1 MSSPADRHFR
11 ATNLFLMPEILFYIR
26 TKRQITPNEKE
37 NVIIH
42 PDDNIN
48 YIIQPDDDFN
58 YVMLPNDNI

>member
-1 MSSPADRHFR
+1 MSSPADSRFR
-11 ATNLFLMPEILFYIR
+11 ATNLFLMPEIYFIYGQ
-26 TKRQITPNEKE
+26 KRQITPNEKE

-48 YIIQPDDDFN
+48 SIIQPDDDSS